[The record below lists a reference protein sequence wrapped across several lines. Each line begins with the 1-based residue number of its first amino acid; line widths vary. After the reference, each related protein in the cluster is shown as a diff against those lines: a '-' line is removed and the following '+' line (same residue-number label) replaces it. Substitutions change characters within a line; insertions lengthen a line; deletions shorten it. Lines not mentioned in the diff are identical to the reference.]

1 MEEKAVLRVR
11 DRISAALTVP
21 YVRRAVWLMAGGLAG
36 FLTAR
41 GLVFGK
47 YAPFAAAGAAAA
59 PFSTMWA
66 VILGGAVGYLFPS
79 PVDIPARYIAALL
92 AVGAIRWS
100 LSELKSIRDHPVF
113 APVTAFLPLLWR
125 PTARLPC
132 LTAATWRLLSSRSA
146 FCCSRFQT

>member
-66 VILGGAVGYLFPS
+66 VILGGAFVSLRRVRPRRADGRR
-79 PVDIPARYIAALL
+79 VL
-92 AVGAIRWS
+92 ATR
-100 LSELKSIRDHPVF
+100 
-113 APVTAFLPLLWR
+113 
-125 PTARLPC
+125 
-132 LTAATWRLLSSRSA
+132 
-146 FCCSRFQT
+146 

>member
-59 PFSTMWA
+59 VKNKTPQE
-66 VILGGAVGYLFPS
+66 LFEMFYNSVKQEP
-79 PVDIPARYIAALL
+79 ITETRREIAA
-92 AVGAIRWS
+92 GI
-100 LSELKSIRDHPVF
+100 
-113 APVTAFLPLLWR
+113 
-125 PTARLPC
+125 
-132 LTAATWRLLSSRSA
+132 
-146 FCCSRFQT
+146 FQDLQGGDVE

>member
-1 MEEKAVLRVR
+1 MQERAEKTMEEKAVLRVR

-59 PFSTMWA
+59 P
-66 VILGGAVGYLFPS
+66 V
-79 PVDIPARYIAALL
+79 
-92 AVGAIRWS
+92 
-100 LSELKSIRDHPVF
+100 
-113 APVTAFLPLLWR
+113 APVTAAASASNIR
-125 PTARLPC
+125 IAR
-132 LTAATWRLLSSRSA
+132 
-146 FCCSRFQT
+146 

>member
-66 VILGGAVGYLFPS
+66 VILGGFARRGGHPLVAVG
-79 PVDIPARYIAALL
+79 VK
-92 AVGAIRWS
+92 V
-100 LSELKSIRDHPVF
+100 HP
-113 APVTAFLPLLWR
+113 
-125 PTARLPC
+125 
-132 LTAATWRLLSSRSA
+132 
-146 FCCSRFQT
+146 

>member
-59 PFSTMWA
+59 PFSTMWRISLPY
-66 VILGGAVGYLFPS
+66 VQLILGCGRRIRNTHPFPYAEKLRRCR
-79 PVDIPARYIAALL
+79 P
-92 AVGAIRWS
+92 
-100 LSELKSIRDHPVF
+100 LSWFGQHG
-113 APVTAFLPLLWR
+113 
-125 PTARLPC
+125 
-132 LTAATWRLLSSRSA
+132 RS
-146 FCCSRFQT
+146 C

>member
-79 PVDIPARYIAALL
+79 PWISPRAT
-92 AVGAIRWS
+92 S
-100 LSELKSIRDHPVF
+100 
-113 APVTAFLPLLWR
+113 
-125 PTARLPC
+125 RLCSPWGPSAGRC
-132 LTAATWRLLSSRSA
+132 RS
-146 FCCSRFQT
+146 